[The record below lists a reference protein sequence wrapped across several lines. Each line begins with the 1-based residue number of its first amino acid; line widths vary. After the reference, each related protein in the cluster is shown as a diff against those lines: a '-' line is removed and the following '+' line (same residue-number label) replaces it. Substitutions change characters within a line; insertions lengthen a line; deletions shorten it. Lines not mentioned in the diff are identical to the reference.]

1 MHKKQGAFIDKNSY
15 NSNISWQ
22 KPAKLGGIRMTKAEQ
37 NKKLIE
43 DFYREFFNG
52 HDVNSA
58 LKYVREDYIQHNPG
72 VDQGRAALMEAF
84 DEKFKEWPD
93 FRLDIKMLISDEDMI
108 AVYLKNVDTEGNTK
122 CRVVDI
128 YRIQDGKL
136 AEHWDVL
143 QPV

>member
-1 MHKKQGAFIDKNSY
+1 
-15 NSNISWQ
+15 
-22 KPAKLGGIRMTKAEQ
+22 MTQAEQ

-43 DFYREFFNG
+43 DFYRDFFNG

-84 DEKFKEWPD
+84 GQKFQEWPD
-93 FRLDIKMLISDEDMI
+93 FKLDIKMMISDEDMI
-108 AVYLKNVDTEGNTK
+108 AVYLKNVDSEGNTK

-128 YRIQDGKL
+128 YRIQDGRL